1 MSGTFLSREIVDDL
15 DGDICSS
22 RSSRSAVNAP
32 FTGEKIHDL
41 PHSSASDVSDAAQRA
56 RAAQVAWHDAGFA
69 HRKAVMLRAHDLIL
83 ERRELLLDAVQ
94 TETGKT
100 RGQAFE
106 EVFQSANATR
116 YSALSARRALATRA
130 RRGGIPVVIRTRV
143 EYRPKGLIGVI
154 TPWNYPLSLAA
165 MDVMPA
171 LASGNAVL
179 QKADDQGA
187 LSILAL
193 RRAFIDA
200 GLPADVW
207 AVVTGPGRIVGNA
220 INDASDF
227 VCFTGSTP
235 TGTAVGVRAAE
246 ALRGS
251 SLELGGKNPMI
262 VLDDVDPVKAAR
274 NAVYACF
281 SSMGQLCVSIE
292 RIYVERGVAEA
303 FTNEFVARTAAL
315 AQGPAFDYSTDA
327 GSLTLPSQLE
337 RVDDHVKDA
346 VKHGAT
352 VLTGGR
358 ARPDLG
364 PLFYEPTVLAGVTE
378 AMKCSGEET
387 FGPVIAITPV
397 DSVDEA
403 VVAANASPFGLN
415 ASIFAR
421 SRRRA
426 REVARALEAGSINI
440 NEGYRATFSSI
451 DAPMGGVKHSGLGRR
466 NGREGILRFVDAHTI
481 AEATGVMT
489 LPRTGKEF
497 AKLAGIMVLL
507 LTVLKVIRRR

>member
-1 MSGTFLSREIVDDL
+1 MSGTFLPREIIEDL

-22 RSSRSAVNAP
+22 RASHVAVNAP
-32 FTGEKIHDL
+32 FTGGEIHKL
-41 PHSSASDVSDAAQRA
+41 PHSSEQDVSDAAVLA
-56 RAAQVAWHDAGFA
+56 RAVQLAWQTAGFS
-69 HRKAVMLRAHDLIL
+69 HRRAVLLKAHDLLI

-106 EVFQSANATR
+106 EVFQSANVAR
-116 YSALSARRALATRA
+116 YYALSARRALVSEG
-130 RRGGIPVVIRTRV
+130 RRGGIPTVIRTRV
-143 EYRPKGLIGVI
+143 EYRPKGLIGII

-165 MDVMPA
+165 MDVLPA
-171 LASGNAVL
+171 LAAGNAVI

-200 GLPADVW
+200 GVPPEVW
-207 AVVTGPGRIVGNA
+207 AVVTGPGKAVGNA
-220 INDASDF
+220 VNDVSDY
-227 VCFTGSTP
+227 VCFTGSTV
-235 TGTAVGVRAAE
+235 TGTQVGMRAAE
-246 ALRGS
+246 ALRGA

-292 RIYVERGVAEA
+292 RIYVERSIADA
-303 FTNEFVARTAAL
+303 FTKEFVARTAAL
-315 AQGPAFDYSTDA
+315 VQGAAFNYSTDV

-337 RVDDHVKDA
+337 RVKEHVDDA
-346 VKHGAT
+346 VKQGAT
-352 VLTGGR
+352 VLTGGK

-378 AMKCSGEET
+378 SMKCSGNET
-387 FGPVIAITPV
+387 FGPVVAITPV
-397 DSVDEA
+397 DSVEEA
-403 VVAANASPFGLN
+403 IVAANASPYGLN

-421 SRRRA
+421 SKRRA
-426 REVARALEAGSINI
+426 REIARALDAGSINI

-451 DAPMGGVKHSGLGRR
+451 DAPMGGVKKSGIGRR
-466 NGREGILRFVDAHTI
+466 NGVEGIRRFVDSHTV
-481 AEATGVMT
+481 AESTGLMT
-489 LPRTGKEF
+489 LPRTGAEF
-497 AKLAGIMVLL
+497 AKLSGVMLL
-507 LTVLKVIRRR
+507 LLRVLKAIRRR